1 MKGRHPRTANPS
13 NMTKNV
19 VGRYTSLCVWSAL
32 TDLSRSR
39 LQATVSA
46 LNHELKV
53 LRESSQAREAE
64 LQGELDMMRL
74 EISRMASRES
84 TTALLDPEATA
95 RVDAPHK
102 AAPPGSIPGTQSP
115 LKPQNILDD
124 GETECSMELATPLQ
138 PTILS
143 VRDDISDLG
152 GAPSHPPDPDLV
164 PLPPSPDTPA
174 VLPTYIARQPSPR
187 DLLPSIFLSSPLRE
201 PPPWWPRPRS
211 PNGSSDFVRP
221 DMDASRR
228 MEIIERE
235 LLFARQE
242 LAAKNEELED
252 LRDIVDQLR
261 ELVYAGGSDGD
272 EARIE
277 DG

>member
-1 MKGRHPRTANPS
+1 MGEYLPKTVLISEA
-13 NMTKNV
+13 TKNA
-19 VGRYTSLCVWSAL
+19 VGGYPHFCAVSSPADVSRRRLRAAVNSL
-32 TDLSRSR
+32 T
-39 LQATVSA
+39 
-46 LNHELKV
+46 HELKV
-53 LRESSQAREAE
+53 LREASQARETQ

-74 EISRMASRES
+74 EVSRMASRES

-95 RVDAPHK
+95 RVDAPLGSLPETTSPQK
-102 AAPPGSIPGTQSP
+102 PP
-115 LKPQNILDD
+115 NILDE

-152 GAPSHPPDPDLV
+152 GAPSHPPDPNLV
-164 PLPPSPDTPA
+164 PLPPSPDIPVAPPTYDTPA
-174 VLPTYIARQPSPR
+174 DGQPSPG
-187 DLLPSIFLSSPLRE
+187 DLLPSIFLSSPLRD

-211 PNGSSDFVRP
+211 PCGSSEHGRF
-221 DMDASRR
+221 DMDASQR

-252 LRDIVDQLR
+252 LREVVDQLR
-261 ELVYAGGSDGD
+261 ELVYASGSEGDDGR
-272 EARIE
+272 A
-277 DG
+277 

>member
-1 MKGRHPRTANPS
+1 MREYLPKTALIS
-13 NMTKNV
+13 EATKNAAGGYPHFCAV
-19 VGRYTSLCVWSAL
+19 SSPADVSRRRLRAAVNSL
-32 TDLSRSR
+32 T
-39 LQATVSA
+39 
-46 LNHELKV
+46 HELKV
-53 LRESSQAREAE
+53 LREASQARETQ

-74 EISRMASRES
+74 EVSRMASRES

-95 RVDAPHK
+95 RVDAPLGSLPETTSPQK
-102 AAPPGSIPGTQSP
+102 PP
-115 LKPQNILDD
+115 NILDE

-152 GAPSHPPDPDLV
+152 GAPSHPPDPNLV
-164 PLPPSPDTPA
+164 PLPPSPDIPVAPPTYDTPA
-174 VLPTYIARQPSPR
+174 DGQPSPG
-187 DLLPSIFLSSPLRE
+187 DLLPSIFLSSPLRD

-211 PNGSSDFVRP
+211 PCGSSEHGRF
-221 DMDASRR
+221 DMDASQR

-252 LRDIVDQLR
+252 LREVVDQLR
-261 ELVYAGGSDGD
+261 ELVYASGSEGDDGR
-272 EARIE
+272 A
-277 DG
+277 